1 MRRIALD
8 SVIPGQKL
16 AKTIFSS
23 DGMVLL
29 ETGIELTIQHISRL
43 QLFGVKELYIEDA
56 FSEGIICTETISE
69 ETRME
74 AKNLVRKIMSTS
86 ANSLDSQY
94 IFVEKYVNLIIDQLL
109 LKDDIIINL
118 NEIRIVDDYTFEH
131 SVNVCVLSL
140 TMGVSLGYTKDDLI
154 ELGIGAILHDI
165 GKLKIPDNIL
175 KKPSQL
181 SRDEF
186 TIIQNHALYGYEILS
201 RCKNITQRS
210 AEVALYH
217 HERADG
223 SGYPNRLLLKE
234 IPEFARITAVADVFD
249 ALSSDRVYR
258 NKLSTRAVV
267 DYMLSIAGKNFDEKV
282 ISNFIKLI
290 EIFPVGS
297 IVLLCNGEKAI
308 VLSANKNNPVKPKVR
323 IVKDKNGLLLINYFE
338 RDLALDSNL
347 YILQTCEL

>member
-1 MRRIALD
+1 MRRITLE
-8 SVIPGQKL
+8 SVVPGQKL

-29 ETGIELTIQHISRL
+29 ETGIELSVQHISRL
-43 QLFGVKELYIEDA
+43 RLFGVKELYIEDA
-56 FSEGIICTETISE
+56 CSAGINCTETVSE
-69 ETRME
+69 ETRVE
-74 AKNLVRKIMSTS
+74 AKNLVRKIMST
-86 ANSLDSQY
+86 NGTSLESQFVY
-94 IFVEKYVNLIIDQLL
+94 VEKYVNLIIEQLL
-109 LKDDIIINL
+109 HKEEIIINL

-140 TMGVSLGYTKDDLI
+140 IMGISLGYEQNDLF

-165 GKLKIPDNIL
+165 GKLKVPDNIL

-181 SRDEF
+181 TADEF
-186 TIIQNHALYGYEILS
+186 TVIQNHAYYGYEILS
-201 RCKNITQRS
+201 LCKNISERS

-223 SGYPNRLLLKE
+223 SGYPNNLKLKD

-258 NKLSTRAVV
+258 NKLSIRAVV
-267 DYMLSIAGKNFDEKV
+267 EYMTSIAVKNFDENV
-282 ISNFIKLI
+282 MRNFIRFI

-308 VLSANKNNPVKPKVR
+308 VLTTNKTNPTKPKVR
-323 IVKDKNGLLLINYFE
+323 IVKDKEGVLLLNYFE
-338 RDLALDSNL
+338 RDLSSESNL
-347 YILQTCEL
+347 YVLQNCEL